1 MPNGLF
7 VIADV
12 GANWKRYLDTPAN
25 KQAAL
30 KQIDGAKASGCDAV
44 KFQLFTHDELYGFP
58 GDNTYSLPREWIAS
72 LARHCEAVGIEFMCS
87 AFSPDGVEFLNPFV
101 KRHKLA
107 SAEFKHVGLWHAI
120 LVSEKPII
128 ASTGCAHDL
137 EITAFVNK
145 YGSKNVTLLEC
156 VGAYPA
162 SPSDYRLYALSEW
175 RRQWPGIDV
184 GISDHTTC
192 GTPSLL
198 SVPFGATV
206 FERHFDLFKGE
217 LSDTPDSP
225 VSVSPE
231 EMCAFIEGLK
241 RVQVTSFGRT
251 KRPARVE
258 DDMQTTYRRRLIAT
272 QDIYVGERL
281 EMGRNFGI
289 FRSKT
294 PDYRGAPPEQW
305 QLFDGKNA
313 RIEIKQ
319 GQSLW
324 HEDVCQK

>member
-7 VIADV
+7 VIADI
-12 GANWKRYLDTPAN
+12 GSNWKRYLDTPSN

-58 GDNTYSLPREWIAS
+58 GDNTYALPREWVAS
-72 LARHCEAVGIEFMCS
+72 LARHCKAVDIEFMCS
-87 AFSPDGVEFLNPFV
+87 AFSVDGVEFLNPFV

-107 SAEFKHVGLWHAI
+107 SAEFKHVGLWQAMR
-120 LVSEKPII
+120 LSEKPII
-128 ASTGCAHDL
+128 ASTGSAHDL
-137 EITAFVNK
+137 EIAAFVTR
-145 YGSKNVTLLEC
+145 YGYENLTLLEC

-162 SPSDYRLYALSEW
+162 RPSDYRLYSLNEW
-175 RRQWPGIDV
+175 RKHWPKIEV

-206 FERHFDLFKGE
+206 FERHFDLFKGD
-217 LSDTPDSP
+217 LGDTPDTP
-225 VSVSPE
+225 VSLSPE
-231 EMCAFIEGLK
+231 EMVLFIEDLK
-241 RVQVTSFGRT
+241 RVQATSSGKT
-251 KRPARVE
+251 KRPARSE
-258 DDMQTTYRRRLIAT
+258 DDMQTTYRRRLIAMR
-272 QDIYVGERL
+272 DIYVGERF
-281 EMGRNFGI
+281 EFGKNFGI
-289 FRSKT
+289 FRSKS

-324 HEDVCQK
+324 HEDVSAK